1 MFGKLVMKKFQ
12 NFVFHG
18 VDVLYKKPVINGL
31 NFSKPGTNRL
41 TINDS
46 IQDGSVRIQ
55 QQGFAVPPDN
65 VAYTSNYQQATSPQY
80 SPLCVHQGQPS
91 YGAIPQYQDPVVDY
105 GAQLV
110 QSEVN

>member
-1 MFGKLVMKKFQ
+1 MLISIFFAFIEMSQMFGKLVMKKFQ

-46 IQDGSVRIQ
+46 I
-55 QQGFAVPPDN
+55 
-65 VAYTSNYQQATSPQY
+65 
-80 SPLCVHQGQPS
+80 
-91 YGAIPQYQDPVVDY
+91 
-105 GAQLV
+105 
-110 QSEVN
+110 